1 MLEPARITNRLLT
14 VIVVFLAGA
23 ALKLAAPVVIALLLT
38 VLLVYLIDPLVAL
51 LTRRRLPLWLAA
63 VIAIA
68 FFAALF
74 AGLAVLIFFDLPH
87 FARTFP
93 RFQDELIKRAR
104 LLMDNIESALGVTIV
119 FDPFQELASAPTRAF
134 LMGIVRSS
142 IRRISEFTLIF
153 FFAII
158 LLLGKYRVI
167 RTILTAFP
175 RRHSM
180 VPIVLRHIDRHLR
193 SYLGIKM
200 LAGLSIGILV
210 SAILLVFRVE
220 FAVTWGFLTVLL
232 NFIPTLGPITAIAL
246 PTLISTIQFPTFVMP
261 VIILGCLGVV
271 HLGISNLIE
280 PRILGERLNL
290 NFFVIF
296 LSLFFWGWMWGAA
309 GILLGV
315 PVTASL
321 KIVLEHIPATARL
334 ALLLGRVRRSTPMED
349 DEDESPT

>member
-1 MLEPARITNRLLT
+1 MHEPARATNRLLAA
-14 VIVVFLAGA
+14 IVVFLAGA

-38 VLLVYLIDPLVAL
+38 ALLVYLIDPLVAL
-51 LTRRRLPLWLAA
+51 LTRRRLPLWAAA
-63 VIAIA
+63 VISIV

-74 AGLAVLIFFDLPH
+74 AGIGVLIFFDLPH

-93 RFQDELIKRAR
+93 RFQDELVKRAR
-104 LLMDNIESALGVTIV
+104 LLMDNLESSLGVTIV

-134 LMGIVRSS
+134 LMGLVRSS
-142 IRRISEFTLIF
+142 IRRVSEFALIF
-153 FFAII
+153 FLAVI

-180 VPIVLRHIDRHLR
+180 VPIILRHIDRHLR

-200 LAGLSIGILV
+200 LAGLTIGILV
-210 SAILLVFRVE
+210 SVILLAFRVE

-246 PTLISTIQFPTFVMP
+246 PTLISMIQFPTFVTP
-261 VIILGCLGVV
+261 IAIVCCLGVV
-271 HLGISNLIE
+271 HLTISNFIE

-296 LSLFFWGWMWGAA
+296 LSLFFWGWMWGPA

-321 KIVLEHIPATARL
+321 KIVLEHIPATSRI
-334 ALLLGRVRRSTPMED
+334 ALLLGRVRRSASMD
-349 DEDESPT
+349 GDEHVESG